1 MGLGHS
7 ERRKGGVGAWA
18 LKAEQATQS
27 GLMRYGRVLAGAR
40 AGQNGAGRA
49 DGAPAGPRG
58 GAGPRGRR
66 RASWAAGEWAE
77 AGKRR
82 EEVGRAREGGKR
94 GCWAGSEVGPKR
106 EEKKFFK

>member
-1 MGLGHS
+1 MRNRPARHGLRPSKRKEG
-7 ERRKGGVGAWA
+7 KGGA
-18 LKAEQATQS
+18 
-27 GLMRYGRVLAGAR
+27 
-40 AGQNGAGRA
+40 
-49 DGAPAGPRG
+49 AGP
-58 GAGPRGRR
+58 P
-66 RASWAAGEWAE
+66 GEWAE